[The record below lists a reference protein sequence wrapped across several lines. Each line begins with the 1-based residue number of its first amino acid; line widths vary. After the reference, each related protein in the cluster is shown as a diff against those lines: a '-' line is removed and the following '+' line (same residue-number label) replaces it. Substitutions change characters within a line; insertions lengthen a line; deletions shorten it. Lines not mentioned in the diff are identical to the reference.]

1 MANTAAH
8 HASPSAA
15 PTRRR
20 YVIFG
25 LAASVSFLLYLHRY
39 TWNLI
44 RPELQSTY
52 NLSNTQLETLGSA
65 FYFPYAA
72 AQVPGGILCDLFGPH
87 LFLVAI
93 ILIWS
98 LILPLF
104 GSVSSFPALVSI
116 RAGFG
121 LAQAGAYPAL
131 SQVTRAWFPR
141 RNRTGVQGW
150 IASAFGRGGGAMA
163 SIIMGTFLMGYLQLS
178 WVSALTVL
186 SAVGVI
192 FALLFFFVFRN
203 DPAHDPHTNQAE
215 LDLIRADEQPDHSTR
230 RVLPFGVALSN
241 RSFLFLLAQQFLVA
255 GSDVIFALILG
266 SYFASLGVV
275 DKKMLGI
282 LISLPLWGGAVGG
295 IVGGYINDWV
305 IRHVSNRRLGR
316 SVVAFTGLMIGGL
329 LLLSA
334 VGSSDPVRVGLGL
347 MLARFFSD
355 WAQPTVWGTCTDLG
369 GKYSA
374 TVFGFGNMLGNF
386 GAFLTPFVI
395 GPLLDHYS
403 TMMLVNGEMQRQT
416 NFVPAFV
423 MCGGMMLVAAF
434 CWLLIDSS
442 RPIVPPETEPVA

>member
-1 MANTAAH
+1 MDRPATD
-8 HASPSAA
+8 HAPPSTA

-20 YVIFG
+20 YVIFC

-52 NLSNTQLETLGSA
+52 NLSNTQLETIGSA

-98 LILPLF
+98 LILPF
-104 GSVSSFPALVSI
+104 YGGVSSFPALVSI

-163 SIIMGTFLMGYLQLS
+163 SIIMGTFLMGELHLS
-178 WVSALTVL
+178 WVNALIVL
-186 SAVGVI
+186 SAVGVV
-192 FALLFFFVFRN
+192 FALVFFFVFHN
-203 DPAHDPHTNQAE
+203 DPAHDRHTNQAE
-215 LDLIRADEQPDHSTR
+215 LDLIRADEQTDHSTR

-266 SYFASLGVV
+266 SYFASLGVD
-275 DKKMLGI
+275 DKRMLGV

-305 IRHVSNRRLGR
+305 IRRVSNRRLGR
-316 SVVAFTGLMIGGL
+316 SVVAFLGLAIGGML
-329 LLLSA
+329 LLLAVSSA
-334 VGSSDPVRVGLGL
+334 DPVRVGLGL

-395 GPLLDHYS
+395 GPLLDHNS
-403 TMMLVNGEMQRQT
+403 KMTLVNGVMERQT

-442 RPIVPPETEPVA
+442 RPIVPPETEPIA

>member
-1 MANTAAH
+1 M
-8 HASPSAA
+8 
-15 PTRRR
+15 
-20 YVIFG
+20 IFG

-44 RPELQSTY
+44 RPELQATY

-163 SIIMGTFLMGYLQLS
+163 SIIMGTFLMGYLHLS
-178 WVSALTVL
+178 WVSALVVL
-186 SAVGVI
+186 SAVGVV

-347 MLARFFSD
+347 MVARFFSD

>member
-1 MANTAAH
+1 M
-8 HASPSAA
+8 
-15 PTRRR
+15 
-20 YVIFG
+20 IFG

-186 SAVGVI
+186 SAVGVV

-203 DPAHDPHTNQAE
+203 DPAHDPHANQAE

-334 VGSSDPVRVGLGL
+334 VGSSDPVQVGLGL